1 MDKKSPRLLI
11 NDSYAEIDLKA
22 LKNNFFIVKKLFS
35 KGSVKN
41 VSKKNFSN
49 NKFICSVVKAD
60 AYGHGMLRCAEELA
74 LAGTDFLGTADY
86 SESLRLS
93 AYLKAKKINTP
104 VFCMGTLPNSKKFL
118 EVIAIE
124 NFHFTIVDVED
135 AKKLN
140 SIAKSLNRKLD
151 VQIQVDSGMNR
162 VGFLIE
168 NAYEAV
174 QEILQLKNLNPV
186 GIYSHFATSE
196 IPHHKFA
203 IRQVNAFKKFISE
216 AEANLHKFKYKHISN
231 TGGVFNYEDD
241 FFNLIRP
248 GISLYGYYPAE
259 EYYDEKTGLKPVM
272 NFKSKVRYIKKVP
285 KGRSIS
291 YGRRYYTNEDTYIAS
306 IPVGYGDGYPRSL
319 TNKGKV
325 LINKKEYDITGTVC
339 MDWIMVNLGPNPD
352 VKINDEV
359 LLFGADY
366 SVSKL
371 AKLGNTMPYEIISG
385 ITPRIPRIY
394 INKSR

>member
-1 MDKKSPRLLI
+1 MGKKSSSLLI

-22 LKNNFFIVKKLFS
+22 LKNNFFIIKKLFS
-35 KGSVKN
+35 KT
-41 VSKKNFSN
+41 NFEN
-49 NKFICSVVKAD
+49 NFVCSVVKAD

-86 SESLRLS
+86 SESLRLT
-93 AYLKAKKINTP
+93 AYLKAKRINTP
-104 VFCMGTLPNSKKFL
+104 VFCMGTLPTSKAFL
-118 EVIAIE
+118 EVIANE
-124 NFHFTIVDVED
+124 NFHYTIVDLED

-140 SIAKSLNRKLD
+140 SVAALFNKKLN

-162 VGFLIE
+162 IGFPIDT
-168 NAYEAV
+168 AYEAIAKIV
-174 QEILQLKNLNPV
+174 KMKNLNPV

-196 IPHHKFA
+196 IPKHKFA
-203 IRQVNAFKKFISE
+203 VHQVQQFKKFVNE
-216 AEANLHKFKYKHISN
+216 VEENLHKFKYRHISN
-231 TGGVFNYEDD
+231 TGGVFNYNENY
-241 FFNLIRP
+241 FNFIRP
-248 GISLYGYYPAE
+248 GISLYGYYPDD
-259 EYYDEKTGLKPVM
+259 EYYNIKTGLNPVM
-272 NFKSKVRYIKKVP
+272 NFESRVRFIKKVQ

-291 YGRRYYTNEDTYIAS
+291 YGRKFYTEKDTYIAS

-325 LINKKEYDITGTVC
+325 LIKNKLYDIVGAVC
-339 MDWIMVNLGPNPD
+339 MDWIMVDIGAKPK

-359 LLFGADY
+359 ILFGKEY
-366 SVSKL
+366 PVYEL
-371 AKLGNTMPYEIISG
+371 AKMARTIPYEITSS

>member
-1 MDKKSPRLLI
+1 MGKKSMQVLI

-35 KGSVKN
+35 KGSD
-41 VSKKNFSN
+41 KKNIN
-49 NKFICSVVKAD
+49 NKFICSIVKAD

-93 AYLKAKKINTP
+93 AYLKTKRINTT
-104 VFCMGTLPNSKKFL
+104 VFCMGTLPVSKTYL
-118 EVIAIE
+118 EVIANE
-124 NFHFTIVDVED
+124 NYHYTIVDVND
-135 AKKLN
+135 AKMLN
-140 SIAKSLNRKLD
+140 SVAKSFNKTLN

-162 VGFLIE
+162 VGFPLDS
-168 NAYEAV
+168 AYEAIS
-174 QEILQLKNLNPV
+174 EILKLKNLNVV

-203 IRQVNAFKKFISE
+203 VRQVNAFKNFLHE
-216 AEANLHKFKYKHISN
+216 AEANLHKFEYKHISN
-231 TGGVFNYEDD
+231 TGGVFNHNDD
-241 FFNLIRP
+241 TFNFIRP
-248 GISLYGYYPAE
+248 GISLYGYYPDD
-259 EYYDEKTGLKPVM
+259 EYYDIKTGLKPVM
-272 NFKSKVRYIKKVP
+272 NFKSKVRFIKKVP
-285 KGRSIS
+285 KGKSIS
-291 YGRRYYTNEDTYIAS
+291 YGRRYFTDKDTYIAS

-325 LINKKEYDITGTVC
+325 IIRKKAYDIVGTVC
-339 MDWIMVNLGPNPD
+339 MDWVMINIGPEPE

-359 LLFGADY
+359 ILFGAEY
-366 SVSKL
+366 PVYEV
-371 AKLGNTMPYEIISG
+371 AKHSGTIPYEITSN
-385 ITPRIPRIY
+385 ITQRIPRIY